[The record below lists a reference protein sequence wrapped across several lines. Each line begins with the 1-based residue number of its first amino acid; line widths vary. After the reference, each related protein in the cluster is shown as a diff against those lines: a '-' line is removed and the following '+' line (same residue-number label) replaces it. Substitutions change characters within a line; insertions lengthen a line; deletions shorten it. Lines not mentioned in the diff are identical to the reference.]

1 MNRWSEIANELD
13 FLRNYDTLF
22 LACSGGVDSMVLLH
36 LLSQSGFPVTVLHCN
51 FNLRGKDS
59 DDDEKFITDHCRTSG
74 ISFACKSFDTKR
86 LAGGEKSIQ
95 AIARELRYEW
105 FDQLILENPN
115 SIVCTAHHLD
125 DNREEVL
132 LKLMSSGK
140 LSDLGGIMKQRPGYY
155 RPLLSVSKQDIIRYA
170 TENTLSW
177 REDASNKENK
187 YTRNKVRN
195 LLLPLMQEIDPR
207 SLSSLDRL
215 SQDVQRMLSES
226 DRQWNHFPGERSEFF
241 FADKDIRSLLFL
253 QRERLLVQWM
263 QSTVLATA
271 LEQLISSGAA
281 GAIVEHGD
289 FYIQRQKNGFWF
301 GKHSLDTV
309 QLKFSDLGIPDNTPA
324 ISVTLTEMVSTSSE
338 ELFIPQDLLKEFG
351 VRNPLSGETIP
362 FRGKN
367 ERPLKKILNDLK
379 LSFTARKKA
388 LVLTRNNQPVL
399 FLHPDEISTW
409 NQKKSMES
417 ASKIVVTIFSSF
429 FAEVKK

>member
-1 MNRWSEIANELD
+1 MNRWSEITHELD
-13 FLRNYDTLF
+13 SLRSYDTLF

-36 LLSQSGFPVTVLHCN
+36 LLSHSGFPVTVLHCN
-51 FNLRGKDS
+51 FNLRGQDS
-59 DDDEKFITDHCRTSG
+59 DDDEKFIADHCRTSG
-74 ISFACKSFDTKR
+74 IPFASKSFDTRR

-95 AIARELRYEW
+95 AIARELRYTW
-105 FDQLILENPN
+105 FDQVVLENPN

-140 LSDLGGIMKQRPGYY
+140 LSDLGGIIKQRPGYY

-170 TENTLSW
+170 TKNDLSW
-177 REDASNKENK
+177 REDRSNTKNK

-215 SQDVQRMLSES
+215 SQDVQRIISEA
-226 DRQWNHFPGERSEFF
+226 DHQWDYFPGERCEFF
-241 FADKDIRSLLFL
+241 LSDKDIRSLLFL

-271 LEQLISSGAA
+271 LEQLITSGAP
-281 GAIVEHGD
+281 GALIEHGD
-289 FYIQRQKNGFWF
+289 FYVQRQKNGLWF
-301 GKHSLDTV
+301 GKHSLDIV
-309 QLKFSDLGIPDNTPA
+309 QLNFADLDIPDNTPA
-324 ISVTLTEMVSTSSE
+324 ISVTLAETTLPVSE
-338 ELFIPQDLLKEFG
+338 ELLIPWDLLKEFG
-351 VRNPLSGETIP
+351 VRNPLPGEHLP

-367 ERPLKKILNDLK
+367 KRPLKKILNDLK
-379 LSFTARKKA
+379 LSFISRKKA
-388 LVLTRNNQPVL
+388 LVLTRNDQPVL
-399 FLHPDEISTW
+399 LLHPDEIGIW
-409 NQKKSMES
+409 NQKKSVES
-417 ASKIVVTIFSSF
+417 TPKIVVTIFSSF

>member
-59 DDDEKFITDHCRTSG
+59 DDDEKFIADHCRTSG
-74 ISFACKSFDTKR
+74 IPFACKSFDTR
-86 LAGGEKSIQ
+86 SLTGEETSIQ
-95 AIARELRYEW
+95 IVARELRYAW
-105 FDQLILENPN
+105 FDQIVLENPN

-177 REDASNKENK
+177 REDASNTENK

-226 DRQWNHFPGERSEFF
+226 DRQWNHFPGKRSEFF
-241 FADKDIRSLLFL
+241 FSDKDIRSLLFL

-271 LEQLISSGAA
+271 LDQLISSGAP
-281 GAIVEHGD
+281 GALIEHGD
-289 FYIQRQKNGFWF
+289 FYIQRQKNGLWF

-309 QLKFSDLGIPDNTPA
+309 QLNFADLGIPAPPPA
-324 ISVTLTEMVSTSSE
+324 ISVTLAEIVSSTSE
-338 ELFIPQDLLKEFG
+338 ELFIPRDLLKEFG
-351 VRNPLSGETIP
+351 IRNPLPGESIP
-362 FRGKN
+362 FRSKN

-379 LSFTARKKA
+379 LSFFLRKKA
-388 LVLTRNNQPVL
+388 LVLTRHDQPVL
-399 FLHPDEISTW
+399 FLHPDEIRIW
-409 NQKKSMES
+409 NQKKSVEPTP
-417 ASKIVVTIFSSF
+417 KIAVTIFSSF